1 MEHIGQCDGDAYQA
15 VTGSEGSIPD
25 AGDRIS
31 LNRVRNDSLASSS
44 SITIGDG
51 DFSVSR
57 GVCQVIQTGSL
68 EGQECTDKD
77 RKKRI
82 ARRA

>member
-1 MEHIGQCDGDAYQA
+1 MELIGQCDGDACQA
-15 VTGSEGSIPD
+15 RTGSEGSIPD
-25 AGDRIS
+25 AGDRIPS
-31 LNRVRNDSLASSS
+31 NGVRNDQLAGGGL
-44 SITIGDG
+44 ITIGDG

-57 GVCQVIQTGSL
+57 GVCQVIQTGSV